1 MKINARAVPEAGLD
15 LSDVVSPADVGLAPP
30 EFDVVGDCHLSV
42 RFRKLGARYHVTGTI
57 RVTVALTCARCLARM
72 EKVLEPS
79 LQMVFEPA
87 HASPTR
93 TETQIRNR
101 DLGLSFFEGN
111 EIDLGP
117 EIHQAVLLAIP
128 HKPIC
133 RADCRGLCPSC
144 GANLNVE
151 SCQCPRP
158 TSQESGGTLK
168 DLINKWGAGTQ
179 AR

>member
-1 MKINARAVPEAGLD
+1 MKINAHAVPEAGLD
-15 LSDVVSPADVGLAPP
+15 LSDAISARGAGLDSPEL
-30 EFDVVGDCHLSV
+30 DVVGDCHLSV
-42 RFRKLGARYHVTGTI
+42 RLRKLGARYHVTGAI

-79 LQMVFEPA
+79 LQMVFESA
-87 HASPTR
+87 HASATR

-117 EIHQAVLLAIP
+117 ELRQAVLLAIP

-151 SCQCPRP
+151 SCRCQRP
-158 TSQESGGTLK
+158 TSHASGGTLR
-168 DLINKWGAGTQ
+168 DLLTKWGSGTR